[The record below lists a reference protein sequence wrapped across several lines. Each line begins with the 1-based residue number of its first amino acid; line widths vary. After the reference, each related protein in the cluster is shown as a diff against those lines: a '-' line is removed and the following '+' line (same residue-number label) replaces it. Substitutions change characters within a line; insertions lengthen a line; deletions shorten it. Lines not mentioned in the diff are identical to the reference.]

1 MRRDTLPLIWRG
13 ELSVTTG
20 EAMTDLAA
28 KLVLETDDALE
39 RRRRMPIGSPGS
51 KEAPLAEMRPNAYW
65 L

>member
-1 MRRDTLPLIWRG
+1 
-13 ELSVTTG
+13 
-20 EAMTDLAA
+20 MTDLAA